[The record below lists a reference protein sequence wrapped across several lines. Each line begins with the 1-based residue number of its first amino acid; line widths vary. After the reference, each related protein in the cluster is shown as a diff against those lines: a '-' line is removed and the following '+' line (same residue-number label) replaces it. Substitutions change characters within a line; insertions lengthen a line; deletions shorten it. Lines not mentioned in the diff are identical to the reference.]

1 MAKRVD
7 AGTAGGGVVN
17 GSAANARPLRVA
29 VYSRYD
35 RLGASSRMRF
45 LQFAPLL
52 AEHGISLSVQPLF
65 DDDYLQTLYAS
76 GQRRLG
82 KVLSA
87 YRRRAA
93 ALHRQGAPD
102 AAPDL
107 AWIEKE
113 LFPYWPFALERHW
126 WPAMP
131 TVVDYDDAVFHTY
144 DHSRHALVRRVLGR
158 KIDRVMAAAHT
169 VVCGNAYLADR
180 AMAAG
185 ARRVSIVP
193 TVVDAT
199 RYSSGTSHRSGPP
212 VVGWIGSPATE
223 RYVLDL
229 APALRQACAGGRAR
243 VVLVGA
249 SPAAGQALADLP
261 VAIEPWREDTEA
273 GHIAGFDIGIMP
285 LPDEP
290 WERGKCGY
298 KLVQY
303 MACGVPV
310 IASPVGANV
319 EIVDPGLNG
328 LLAATPG
335 QWRDALQRLLA
346 DAPARAAMGRAGR
359 QRVEQHY
366 SLQVQ
371 GPRLAAL
378 LRAAAGAGAGAG
390 A

>member
-1 MAKRVD
+1 MSSD
-7 AGTAGGGVVN
+7 TAVN
-17 GSAANARPLRVA
+17 DRPLRVA

-52 AEHGISLSVQPLF
+52 AEHGIRLSVQPLF
-65 DDDYLQTLYAS
+65 DDDYLQTLYTN
-76 GQRRLG
+76 GQRRVG
-82 KVLSA
+82 TVLSA

-93 ALHRQGAPD
+93 ALRNPGAPD
-102 AAPDL
+102 TAPDL

-113 LFPYWPFALERHW
+113 LFPYWPFGLERHW

-144 DHSRHALVRRVLGR
+144 DRSRHALVRRVLGR

-185 ARRVSIVP
+185 AQKVAIVP

-199 RYSSGTSHRSGPP
+199 RYQSVAGQHDGTP
-212 VVGWIGSPATE
+212 VIGWIGSPATE

-243 VVLVGA
+243 IMLVGA
-249 SPAAGQALADLP
+249 SPAAGLALADLP
-261 VAIEPWREDTEA
+261 LEIAPWREDTEV
-273 GHIAGFDIGIMP
+273 GHIAAFDIGVMP

-319 EIVDPGLNG
+319 DIVEPGLNG

-335 QWRDALQRLLA
+335 QWGDALQRLLA
-346 DAPARAAMGRAGR
+346 DSPTRIAMGRAGR

-378 LRAAAGAGAGAG
+378 LRAAAGAGAGASACAVAG
-390 A
+390 VEA